1 MDKPINAVIAHLW
14 NIYALNDYNI
24 MEAVKADPLAIQQ
37 ICGDAAETI
46 EHLCNTRTAPANP
59 PLTLDELR
67 EMDGEPTYIVNLETN
82 DQDGWAIVDTANGR
96 RSRGVLLHNKAPNDY
111 GAYELYG
118 VTWLAYRHKPE
129 REDDRE

>member
-1 MDKPINAVIAHLW
+1 MDKPIRAVIAHLW

-37 ICGDAAETI
+37 ICGDAAEII

-67 EMDGEPTYIVNLETN
+67 EMDGEPVWCESVNSSTRPN
-82 DQDGWAIVDTANGR
+82 QWCICHDDYCGNGEWDMFFE
-96 RSRGVLLHNKAPNDY
+96 DY
-111 GAYELYG
+111 GDA
-118 VTWLAYRHKPE
+118 WLAYRHKPE
-129 REDDRE
+129 REDNK